1 RDGRAVAWV
10 RLPPAPPPPS
20 PRQIAWTSVVFPVP
34 SSPESPI
41 TAGAASSRPSA
52 SPNRLSA
59 SADRRIGRAG
69 GIAVGPQLEDLIPQH
84 GSQLEVEVFGGGLH
98 LTLEQLD
105 ERIALFGVGGAME
118 GRCSRLCG
126 LRRRHPLPP
135 TPLDL

>member
-1 RDGRAVAWV
+1 MCIFGFCFCFFFFLMIRR
-10 RLPPAPPPPS
+10 PPRS
-20 PRQIAWTSVVFPVP
+20 TLFPYTTLFRS

-59 SADRRIGRAG
+59 SADRRIGRAD

-84 GSQLEVEVFGGGLH
+84 GGELEVELFGGGLH

-105 ERIALFGVGGAME
+105 ERIALCGVGGAME
-118 GRCSRLCG
+118 GRF
-126 LRRRHPLPP
+126 RRPRR
-135 TPLDL
+135 